1 MYLQKNDKIYKLE
14 NYANEEAIT
23 PQLDEATGTMSM
35 KPEGE
40 AVEPAE
46 PVVPVYVIVEE
57 YEVSK
62 FMPNL
67 LKDLNDLKEQMDSF
81 TERYN
86 AKLAEVEQIKI
97 DLSI

>member
-23 PQLDEATGTMSM
+23 PQTDESTGVISM

-46 PVVPVYVIVEE
+46 PIMPIYVIVEE
-57 YEVSK
+57 YKASE

-81 TERYN
+81 T
-86 AKLAEVEQIKI
+86 
-97 DLSI
+97 